1 METKKVIFNRPK
13 ISSKE
18 INKKQDFDFLL
29 NQLKTVRPYL
39 FKRIIFYGAIGL
51 SCSVGIIMLTSNS
64 IYKKNKEKKAYE
76 KIITLKKTNLGV
88 NPNKLSR
95 INIVPS
101 KVVRPRKSHF
111 IKLDEK
117 LDDQKII
124 FHSIIN
130 DLINLNP
137 SNLPSISGIE
147 NGQITQNQFLKAKQI
162 DVPNYIEIQSYTVNY
177 FKISDFVSIDVI
189 GSSIPDSIKEEIINY
204 SSGLPVSFTNIIMK
218 HLHNDKK
225 NRMAIQLFIK

>member
-18 INKKQDFDFLL
+18 INDKQDFDFLL

-39 FKRIIFYGAIGL
+39 FKRILFYGAIGI

-64 IYKKNKEKKAYE
+64 IYKKNKDKKAYE

-88 NPNKLSR
+88 SPNKSSR

-124 FHSIIN
+124 FHPIIN
-130 DLINLNP
+130 DLISLNP
-137 SNLPSISGIE
+137 SKLPSISGIE

-162 DVPNYIEIQSYTVNY
+162 DAPNYIEIQSYTVNY

-218 HLHNDKK
+218 HLHNDEKK
-225 NRMAIQLFIK
+225 RMAMQLFIR

>member
-18 INKKQDFDFLL
+18 INEKQDFDFLL

-64 IYKKNKEKKAYE
+64 IYKKNKENKAYE

-101 KVVRPRKSHF
+101 KVVHSRKSHF

-117 LDDQKII
+117 LDEQKII
-124 FHSIIN
+124 FHPIIN

>member
-130 DLINLNP
+130 DLISLNP

-162 DVPNYIEIQSYTVNY
+162 DAPNYIEIQSYTVNY
-177 FKISDFVSIDVI
+177 FKISDFVIIDVI

-218 HLHNDKK
+218 HLHNDEKK
-225 NRMAIQLFIK
+225 RMAMQLFIK

>member
-130 DLINLNP
+130 DLISLNP

-162 DVPNYIEIQSYTVNY
+162 DAPNYIEIQSYTVNY

-218 HLHNDKK
+218 HLHNDEKK
-225 NRMAIQLFIK
+225 RMAMQLFIK

>member
-18 INKKQDFDFLL
+18 INEKQDFDFLL

-39 FKRIIFYGAIGL
+39 FKRIFFYGAFGL

-64 IYKKNKEKKAYE
+64 IYKNNKEKKAYE
-76 KIITLKKTNLGV
+76 KIITLKKTNLRV

-130 DLINLNP
+130 DLISLNP

-162 DVPNYIEIQSYTVNY
+162 DAPNYIEIQSYTVNY

-218 HLHNDKK
+218 HLHNDEK
-225 NRMAIQLFIK
+225 NRMAMQLFIK

>member
-18 INKKQDFDFLL
+18 INEKQDFDFLL

-39 FKRIIFYGAIGL
+39 FKRIFFYGAIGL

-64 IYKKNKEKKAYE
+64 IYKNNKEKKAYE
-76 KIITLKKTNLGV
+76 KIITLKKTNLRV

-130 DLINLNP
+130 DLISLNP

-218 HLHNDKK
+218 HLHNDEKK
-225 NRMAIQLFIK
+225 RMAMQLFIK